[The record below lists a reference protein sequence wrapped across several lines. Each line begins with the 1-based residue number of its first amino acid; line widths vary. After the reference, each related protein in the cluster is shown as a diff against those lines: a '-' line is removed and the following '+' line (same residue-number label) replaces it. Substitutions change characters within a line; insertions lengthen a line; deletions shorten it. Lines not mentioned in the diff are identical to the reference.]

1 MRRIF
6 HRLVSPS
13 DVLEIVEEYLEL
25 RPLGIEVVDLRN
37 ALGRVLAEDVV
48 AGWDAP
54 PYDRSEV
61 DGYAVSSLGVEGAE
75 EDKPVKLEVI
85 GSVRIGE
92 VPKVEVREDTAVEI
106 DTGAVI
112 PRGADSVVMVEHT
125 KRDNGEVLVFRAS
138 APGENIARVG
148 SDILKGELLLREG
161 TLLGVGEIAS
171 LAAVGI
177 KSVKVF
183 KKPKV
188 AVFSIGNEIVEPG
201 KPLELPKIFN
211 VNMYSIAALLR
222 ELGAE
227 PIPMG
232 ILPDDSDVI
241 RDSILKALSQADVII
256 TSGGT
261 SAGIGDLTYRVFDEL
276 GKPGVVIHGLKQK
289 PGKPTVIAVVKNKL
303 VIGLPGFPLSCIMA
317 FRNAIAPLIARLAG
331 LSEAHLKPWSV
342 RAVAAQ
348 RINGLRGKELLLP
361 VVLVSR
367 ERRLLAYPVKVKSGS
382 VYVLTYADG
391 FIRLPEE
398 RHVVEEG
405 EEVHVELF
413 SRSWRPS
420 ELIVIG
426 SHDYV
431 LEYLIMKALG
441 LKGSAKIVPAGSTQG
456 ILATASG
463 LADIGGSHLYDPGS
477 GEYNVPFIER
487 LGARN
492 KVYVIRGWRREI
504 GLVIKK
510 GNPKGIRSLK
520 DLLRDDIVFVNR
532 NTGSGTRT
540 YLDHQLKAIA
550 NEFGKDFNEVK
561 RMIRGY
567 FNEAKTHTGVAASVA
582 QGRAD
587 TGVAVRYAAKL
598 YGLDFIKLTEEI
610 YDLIIYRESISS
622 PLIKELISLLR
633 SPKFDEVLKNYEGYR
648 RDANTG
654 AIIYSPST

>member
-1 MRRIF
+1 LRKIF

-13 DVLEIVEEYLEL
+13 DVIKIVGEHLDL
-25 RPLGIEVVDLRN
+25 KPLGTEVVDLGN
-37 ALGRVLAEDVV
+37 ALGRVLAEDVI
-48 AGWDAP
+48 AGWDVP

-61 DGYAVSSLGVEGAE
+61 DGYAVSSLSVEGAE
-75 EDKPVKLEVI
+75 EDKPVVLEVA

-92 VPKVEVREDTAVEI
+92 VPKVEVKEGVAVEI

-112 PRGADSVVMVEHT
+112 PRGADSVVMVEYT
-125 KRDNGEVLVFRAS
+125 KKDDGKVFVFRAS

-148 SDILKGELLLREG
+148 SDILKGEILLRG
-161 TLLGVGEIAS
+161 GRLLGVGEIAS
-171 LAAVGI
+171 LAAVGVR
-177 KSVKVF
+177 SVKVF
-183 KKPKV
+183 RKPKV
-188 AVFSIGNEIVEPG
+188 AVFSIGNEIIEPG
-201 KPLELPKIFN
+201 ESLELPKIFN

-232 ILPDDSDVI
+232 ILPDDPDVI
-241 RDSILKALSQADVII
+241 RNALLKALSQTDMII

-276 GKPGVVIHGLKQK
+276 GEPGVVVHGLKQK
-289 PGKPTVIAVVKNKL
+289 PGKPSVIAVVRNKL
-303 VIGLPGFPLSCIMA
+303 VVGLPGFPLSCIMA

-331 LSEAHLKPWSV
+331 LSEAHLKPWSI

-348 RINGLRGKELLLP
+348 RINGLRGKEVLLP
-361 VVLVSR
+361 VVLVYR
-367 ERRLLAYPVKVKSGS
+367 EGKLLAYPVKVKSGS

-391 FIRLPEE
+391 FVRLPED

-405 EEVHVELF
+405 EEVQVELF
-413 SRSWRPS
+413 TRSWRPA

-441 LKGSAKIVPAGSTQG
+441 LKENAKIVPAGSTQG
-456 ILATASG
+456 ILTTASG
-463 LADIGGSHLYDPGS
+463 LGDVGGSHLYDPET
-477 GEYNVPFIER
+477 GEYNLPFIER
-487 LGARN
+487 LGARD
-492 KVYVIRGWRREI
+492 KVYVVRGWRREI
-504 GLVIKK
+504 GLVVRK
-510 GNPKGIRSLK
+510 GNPKGIRGLK
-520 DLLRDDIVFVNR
+520 DLLRDDVVFVNR

-540 YLDHQLKAIA
+540 YVDQQLRVIA
-550 NEFGKDFNEVK
+550 NEIGKEFNELK
-561 RMIRGY
+561 RVIGY

-587 TGVAVRYAAKL
+587 VGVAVKHAAKL
-598 YGLDFIKLTEEI
+598 YGLDFIKLTEEV
-610 YDLIIYRESISS
+610 YDLIIYKKSISS

-648 RDANTG
+648 RDVNTG
-654 AIIYSPST
+654 MIIHSPSQ